1 MSKLLPRGTVTLLL
15 ADVEG
20 STWLW
25 ETHPDDMGAAVA
37 RLDKAVSGVI
47 AAHDGVRPVEQ
58 GEGDSFVLAFACA
71 SDAVAAALDL
81 QRARLAPIR
90 LRIGVHTGEVALRDE
105 GNYAGPTINRTA
117 RLRDL
122 AHGGQTVLSGVTE
135 SLVID
140 RLPDKAWLVDLG
152 THALRDLSR
161 PERVMQLCHPEL
173 RIDFP
178 PLRVANDDVAHG
190 LPVHLT
196 RFVGRGAQIT
206 EVHRL
211 VTDNRLV
218 TLTGAGGVG
227 KTRLAAQLA
236 AQIAGEFGRAW
247 FVDLAP
253 ITDPDLVPVTVA
265 GALGL
270 HDQPGRSTTDTVLRF
285 LGGRP
290 ALVVLDN
297 CEHLLDATAAL
308 VLALVKA
315 CRGVRLLATCREPLR
330 VEGEVSYR
338 VRSLSLSDE
347 AVEMFCYR
355 AQRVRPD
362 FRLTDD
368 NSAAVT
374 EICKRLDGL
383 PLAIEL
389 AAARLRSMTLD
400 EIIDGLRDR
409 FALLTGGARTAA
421 HRQQTL
427 WASVD
432 WSYTLLTEPERTLF
446 RRLAVFV
453 GCFFVDDAQAVACSG
468 DVQRYQV
475 LDEITLLVDKS
486 LVMADDNSG
495 RTCYRLCETMRHY
508 ALEKLSEAGEVDA
521 VFARHR
527 DYYTALAARV
537 DNPGPSDYSHC
548 LDQAETE
555 IDNLRAA
562 FVWNR
567 ENSDTE
573 GALALASSL
582 LRVWMTR
589 GRIQEGRA
597 WFDSILADEN
607 ARHLEVAAA
616 VRARALADKAL
627 LDIFVDA
634 AAGMEQAQQA
644 LVIARE
650 VDEPALLSRAL
661 TACGLIAVAVARADA
676 AASYFAEAIDLA
688 RAVDDRWRLAQILTF
703 QAVDAVV
710 AGDPVA
716 ARPAAQEAR
725 ELAAAIGD
733 HSNALWCRWCLGYA
747 QLMRGELAAAAA
759 QFGEVVDEAEASQEV
774 LHKANSLQGLAFAL
788 AYQGELSAARAA
800 ADAALEA
807 AELGEYFAGMGY
819 SALTTAALAAGDVQT
834 AQHAS
839 EAAWRN
845 LSLALPL
852 SAAVQRAFNAQAA
865 LAGGDLS
872 AARRWCDDA
881 VQSMTG
887 HHLAMALATRARIAV
902 AEGKRE
908 EAERDAHKALACAAE
923 SGAHLDLPDVLEC
936 LAGLASDAGTHH
948 AAARLFGAAEAIR
961 QQIGS
966 VRFAIYRSDYVQS
979 VTALRDAMGEKD
991 FDAAWAEGAALSI
1004 KETIAYAQRGHSW
1017 RKRPATGWESL
1028 TPTEIDVVRL
1038 VGEGLANKDIA
1049 TRLFVSPRTVQ
1060 THLTHVYTKLGF
1072 TSRLQLAQAAARRT

>member
-247 FVDLAP
+247 FVD
-253 ITDPDLVPVTVA
+253 
-265 GALGL
+265 
-270 HDQPGRSTTDTVLRF
+270 
-285 LGGRP
+285 
-290 ALVVLDN
+290 
-297 CEHLLDATAAL
+297 
-308 VLALVKA
+308 
-315 CRGVRLLATCREPLR
+315 
-330 VEGEVSYR
+330 
-338 VRSLSLSDE
+338 
-347 AVEMFCYR
+347 
-355 AQRVRPD
+355 
-362 FRLTDD
+362 
-368 NSAAVT
+368 
-374 EICKRLDGL
+374 
-383 PLAIEL
+383 
-389 AAARLRSMTLD
+389 
-400 EIIDGLRDR
+400 
-409 FALLTGGARTAA
+409 
-421 HRQQTL
+421 
-427 WASVD
+427 
-432 WSYTLLTEPERTLF
+432 
-446 RRLAVFV
+446 
-453 GCFFVDDAQAVACSG
+453 QAVACSG

-887 HHLAMALATRARIAV
+887 HHLAMALATCARIAV

>member
-236 AQIAGEFGRAW
+236 AQIA
-247 FVDLAP
+247 
-253 ITDPDLVPVTVA
+253 
-265 GALGL
+265 
-270 HDQPGRSTTDTVLRF
+270 
-285 LGGRP
+285 
-290 ALVVLDN
+290 
-297 CEHLLDATAAL
+297 
-308 VLALVKA
+308 
-315 CRGVRLLATCREPLR
+315 
-330 VEGEVSYR
+330 
-338 VRSLSLSDE
+338 
-347 AVEMFCYR
+347 
-355 AQRVRPD
+355 
-362 FRLTDD
+362 
-368 NSAAVT
+368 
-374 EICKRLDGL
+374 
-383 PLAIEL
+383 
-389 AAARLRSMTLD
+389 
-400 EIIDGLRDR
+400 
-409 FALLTGGARTAA
+409 
-421 HRQQTL
+421 
-427 WASVD
+427 
-432 WSYTLLTEPERTLF
+432 
-446 RRLAVFV
+446 
-453 GCFFVDDAQAVACSG
+453 
-468 DVQRYQV
+468 
-475 LDEITLLVDKS
+475 
-486 LVMADDNSG
+486 
-495 RTCYRLCETMRHY
+495 
-508 ALEKLSEAGEVDA
+508 
-521 VFARHR
+521 FARHR

>member
-338 VRSLSLSDE
+338 VPSLSLSDE

-676 AASYFAEAIDLA
+676 AA
-688 RAVDDRWRLAQILTF
+688 
-703 QAVDAVV
+703 
-710 AGDPVA
+710 
-716 ARPAAQEAR
+716 
-725 ELAAAIGD
+725 
-733 HSNALWCRWCLGYA
+733 
-747 QLMRGELAAAAA
+747 
-759 QFGEVVDEAEASQEV
+759 
-774 LHKANSLQGLAFAL
+774 
-788 AYQGELSAARAA
+788 
-800 ADAALEA
+800 
-807 AELGEYFAGMGY
+807 
-819 SALTTAALAAGDVQT
+819 GDVQT

>member
-178 PLRVANDDVAHG
+178 PLRVANDDV
-190 LPVHLT
+190 
-196 RFVGRGAQIT
+196 
-206 EVHRL
+206 
-211 VTDNRLV
+211 
-218 TLTGAGGVG
+218 
-227 KTRLAAQLA
+227 
-236 AQIAGEFGRAW
+236 
-247 FVDLAP
+247 
-253 ITDPDLVPVTVA
+253 
-265 GALGL
+265 
-270 HDQPGRSTTDTVLRF
+270 
-285 LGGRP
+285 
-290 ALVVLDN
+290 
-297 CEHLLDATAAL
+297 
-308 VLALVKA
+308 
-315 CRGVRLLATCREPLR
+315 
-330 VEGEVSYR
+330 
-338 VRSLSLSDE
+338 

>member
-1 MSKLLPRGTVTLLL
+1 M
-15 ADVEG
+15 
-20 STWLW
+20 
-25 ETHPDDMGAAVA
+25 
-37 RLDKAVSGVI
+37 
-47 AAHDGVRPVEQ
+47 
-58 GEGDSFVLAFACA
+58 
-71 SDAVAAALDL
+71 
-81 QRARLAPIR
+81 
-90 LRIGVHTGEVALRDE
+90 
-105 GNYAGPTINRTA
+105 
-117 RLRDL
+117 
-122 AHGGQTVLSGVTE
+122 
-135 SLVID
+135 
-140 RLPDKAWLVDLG
+140 
-152 THALRDLSR
+152 
-161 PERVMQLCHPEL
+161 
-173 RIDFP
+173 
-178 PLRVANDDVAHG
+178 
-190 LPVHLT
+190 
-196 RFVGRGAQIT
+196 AQ
-206 EVHRL
+206 
-211 VTDNRLV
+211 NRLV
-218 TLTGAGGVG
+218 TLCGTGGVG
-227 KTRLAAQLA
+227 KTRLAI
-236 AQIAGEFGRAW
+236 QIASASELRDGLC

-253 ITDPDLVPVTVA
+253 ITESGIVA
-265 GALGL
+265 ATAARAVGL
-270 HDQPGRSTTDTVLRF
+270 PDQPGRSTMDSLRRF
-285 LGGRP
+285 IGNRRMLM
-290 ALVVLDN
+290 VLDN
-297 CEHLLDATAAL
+297 CEHLLDACAAL
-308 VLALVKA
+308 VVELLGA
-315 CRGVRLLATCREPLR
+315 CPELTILATSREPIGMAGEITWR
-330 VEGEVSYR
+330 VPSM
-338 VRSLSLSDE
+338 SITDE
-347 AVEMFCYR
+347 AVELFADR
-355 AQRVRPD
+355 ASRVQPG
-362 FRLTDD
+362 FTIA
-368 NSAAVT
+368 NHNAAAVG
-374 EICKRLDGL
+374 EICRRLDGI
-383 PLAIEL
+383 PLAIEF
-389 AAARLRSMTLD
+389 AAARVRSMSPL
-400 EIIDGLRDR
+400 EIADGLDDCFR
-409 FALLTGGARTAA
+409 LLAGGVRGAVQ
-421 HRQQTL
+421 RQQTL
-427 WASVD
+427 RASID
-432 WSYTLLTEPERTLF
+432 WSHALLTETGQILF
-446 RRLAVFV
+446 RRLAPFV
-453 GCFFVDDAQAVACSG
+453 GGFDLAAVRAVAAGS
-468 DVQRYQV
+468 DLDPFSV
-475 LDEITLLVDKS
+475 LDQLTLLVDKS
-486 LVMADDNSG
+486 LVVADDCQG
-495 RTCYRLCETMRHY
+495 RTRYRLLETVRRY
-508 ALEKLSEAGEVDA
+508 ALEKLGDSGEADVH
-521 VFARHR
+521 ARHR

>member
-270 HDQPGRSTTDTVLRF
+270 HDQL
-285 LGGRP
+285 
-290 ALVVLDN
+290 
-297 CEHLLDATAAL
+297 
-308 VLALVKA
+308 
-315 CRGVRLLATCREPLR
+315 
-330 VEGEVSYR
+330 
-338 VRSLSLSDE
+338 
-347 AVEMFCYR
+347 FCYR

>member
-1 MSKLLPRGTVTLLL
+1 M
-15 ADVEG
+15 
-20 STWLW
+20 
-25 ETHPDDMGAAVA
+25 A

-173 RIDFP
+173 R
-178 PLRVANDDVAHG
+178 
-190 LPVHLT
+190 
-196 RFVGRGAQIT
+196 
-206 EVHRL
+206 
-211 VTDNRLV
+211 
-218 TLTGAGGVG
+218 
-227 KTRLAAQLA
+227 
-236 AQIAGEFGRAW
+236 
-247 FVDLAP
+247 
-253 ITDPDLVPVTVA
+253 
-265 GALGL
+265 
-270 HDQPGRSTTDTVLRF
+270 
-285 LGGRP
+285 
-290 ALVVLDN
+290 
-297 CEHLLDATAAL
+297 
-308 VLALVKA
+308 
-315 CRGVRLLATCREPLR
+315 
-330 VEGEVSYR
+330 
-338 VRSLSLSDE
+338 
-347 AVEMFCYR
+347 
-355 AQRVRPD
+355 QRVRPD

>member
-218 TLTGAGGVG
+218 TLTGAG
-227 KTRLAAQLA
+227 T
-236 AQIAGEFGRAW
+236 
-247 FVDLAP
+247 
-253 ITDPDLVPVTVA
+253 
-265 GALGL
+265 
-270 HDQPGRSTTDTVLRF
+270 
-285 LGGRP
+285 
-290 ALVVLDN
+290 
-297 CEHLLDATAAL
+297 
-308 VLALVKA
+308 
-315 CRGVRLLATCREPLR
+315 
-330 VEGEVSYR
+330 
-338 VRSLSLSDE
+338 
-347 AVEMFCYR
+347 
-355 AQRVRPD
+355 
-362 FRLTDD
+362 
-368 NSAAVT
+368 
-374 EICKRLDGL
+374 
-383 PLAIEL
+383 
-389 AAARLRSMTLD
+389 
-400 EIIDGLRDR
+400 
-409 FALLTGGARTAA
+409 
-421 HRQQTL
+421 
-427 WASVD
+427 
-432 WSYTLLTEPERTLF
+432 
-446 RRLAVFV
+446 
-453 GCFFVDDAQAVACSG
+453 
-468 DVQRYQV
+468 
-475 LDEITLLVDKS
+475 
-486 LVMADDNSG
+486 
-495 RTCYRLCETMRHY
+495 
-508 ALEKLSEAGEVDA
+508 
-521 VFARHR
+521 
-527 DYYTALAARV
+527 
-537 DNPGPSDYSHC
+537 
-548 LDQAETE
+548 
-555 IDNLRAA
+555 
-562 FVWNR
+562 
-567 ENSDTE
+567 SDTE